1 MRKIELPED
10 YAIVLQQVNEWGE
23 EDLTTLTET
32 LRYDRPKLTH
42 ILQGLR
48 QKGLIYFSQ
57 DTYRDPLVRLSSK
70 GRRLMSYMWPETG
83 LAQPA

>member
-10 YAIVLQQVNEWGE
+10 YAIVLQHVNETGE

-32 LRYDRPKLTH
+32 LRYDRPRLSH

-57 DTYRDPLVRLSSK
+57 DTYREPLIHLSGK
-70 GRRLMSYMWPETG
+70 GRRLMSYMWPEMG
-83 LAQPA
+83 MV

>member
-10 YAIVLQQVNEWGE
+10 YAIVLQQVNEMGE

-32 LRYDRPKLTH
+32 LRYDRPKLAH

-70 GRRLMSYMWPETG
+70 GRRLMSYMWPEMG
-83 LAQPA
+83 MGQAA

>member
-10 YAIVLQQVNEWGE
+10 YAIVLQQVNESGE
-23 EDLTTLTET
+23 EDLTTLSET
-32 LRYDRPKLTH
+32 LLYDRPRLSH

-57 DTYRDPLVRLSSK
+57 DTYREPLIRLSGK
-70 GRRLMSYMWPETG
+70 GRRLMSYMWPEMG
-83 LAQPA
+83 MA